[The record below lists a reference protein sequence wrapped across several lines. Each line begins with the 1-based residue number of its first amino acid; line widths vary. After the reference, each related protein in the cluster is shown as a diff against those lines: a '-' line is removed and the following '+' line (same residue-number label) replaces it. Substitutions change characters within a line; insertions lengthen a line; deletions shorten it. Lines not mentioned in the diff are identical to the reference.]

1 MGQIPKPNVFED
13 KFSLESCHDDEHLL
27 VCALVCMMIAAKGG
41 LGPTNYSFLLFL
53 INLLLPQVSAQVSV
67 TQCCACCAS

>member
-53 INLLLPQVSAQVSV
+53 ITLLPQVSAQVSV